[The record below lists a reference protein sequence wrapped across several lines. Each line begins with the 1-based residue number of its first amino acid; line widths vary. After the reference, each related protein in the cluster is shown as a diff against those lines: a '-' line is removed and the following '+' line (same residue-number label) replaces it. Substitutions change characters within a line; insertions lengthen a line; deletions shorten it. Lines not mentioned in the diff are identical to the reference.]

1 MAILTIN
8 NKPLIEP
15 YSIYIP
21 EISFENL
28 LKYSNEDISCELLD
42 GVLVIHSPASFKHES
57 IFKFL
62 LTLLEIYGTKKK
74 IGTPFGSRFMMK
86 LSDKWAPEPDIMFLT
101 PEDQINLQENY
112 LLGPASVVFEILS
125 KTTRIDDLEKKLP
138 NFLKFGVKEVWIID
152 PEEQKVEIHWPTAKS
167 TFSDDTWVTSKI
179 INNFKI
185 KMSWLW
191 EPDKKSVLEAFNEI
205 K

>member
-21 EISFENL
+21 EKSFENL
-28 LKYSNEDISCELLD
+28 LKYANEDISCELLD

-101 PEDQINLQENY
+101 PDDQINLQENY

-179 INNFKI
+179 ITNFKI

>member
-28 LKYSNEDISCELLD
+28 LKYANEDISCELLD

-167 TFSDDTWVTSKI
+167 TFSDETWVTSKI
-179 INNFKI
+179 ITNFKI
-185 KMSWLW
+185 KMSWIW

>member
-1 MAILTIN
+1 M
-8 NKPLIEP
+8 
-15 YSIYIP
+15 
-21 EISFENL
+21 
-28 LKYSNEDISCELLD
+28 
-42 GVLVIHSPASFKHES
+42 PASFKHES

-138 NFLKFGVKEVWIID
+138 NFLKYGVKEVWIID

-167 TFSDDTWVTSKI
+167 TFSDDAWVTSKI
-179 INNFKI
+179 ITNFKI

>member
-8 NKPLIEP
+8 NKPIIEP

-28 LKYSNEDISCELLD
+28 LKYANEDISCELLD

-179 INNFKI
+179 ITNFKI